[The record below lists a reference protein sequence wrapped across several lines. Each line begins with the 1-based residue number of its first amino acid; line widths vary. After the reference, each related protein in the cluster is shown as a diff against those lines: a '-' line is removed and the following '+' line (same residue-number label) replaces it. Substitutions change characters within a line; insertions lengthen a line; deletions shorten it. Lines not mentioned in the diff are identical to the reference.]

1 MSTDAD
7 SINSEKTLFHPVLT
21 IEIVDNSIV
30 QVRGKNNRNPTQE
43 EWVWI
48 DKWRVDRNLTINNFI
63 N

>member
-7 SINSEKTLFHPVLT
+7 SINSEKPLFHPVLT
-21 IEIVDNSIV
+21 IEIVANSIV

-63 N
+63 K